1 MIIAMKSPGKQPLAE
16 VTAASTGSARARIA
30 HARIVGGGE
39 MAEAVRRHDWS
50 ETPLGPI
57 EGWSTNLVDNV
68 NLVLNSS
75 AALALYWGPE
85 MIYIGNDRTVEL
97 LKSGLADSLGLT
109 AQELWG
115 ESWEKVKDRF
125 EAVLTR
131 RESFHYQNVPMCFE
145 GQGKPAEI
153 FINYSL
159 SPVHHDGKIVGIFRA
174 VEETTETVL
183 ALRALAESNER
194 LRMALSAGSGFG
206 VWDWHIQSGLVY
218 GDERMAQLFGLD
230 PQRAVA
236 GVSHQEYERM
246 VHPDDLQRM
255 ADAVMG
261 CLLKHENYR
270 VEYRVRRAD
279 GSYGWV
285 RAMGQCV
292 LDAAGH
298 PYRVT
303 GLKTAIDEPAEVS
316 PAVSAAQPF
325 SGEPWSALPASIRS
339 FLAGTVFLLTDRP
352 DTVQLEVIAG
362 PMSTRLLLHAPASD
376 LGKIIGKQGRIMR
389 SLRTVLL
396 GISGT
401 SGQRFSIDVMAR
413 EQPAV
418 EAN

>member
-16 VTAASTGSARARIA
+16 ATADSTRTAR
-30 HARIVGGGE
+30 ARIVGGGA
-39 MAEAVRRHDWS
+39 MAEAVRRHNWS
-50 ETPLGPI
+50 ESPLGPI
-57 EGWSTNLVDNV
+57 EGWSTNLVDHL

-75 AALALYWGPE
+75 AALALFWGPE
-85 MIYIGNDRTVEL
+85 MIYIGNDRMLEL
-97 LKSGLADSLGLT
+97 LQQRLADSLGLT

-115 ESWEKVKDRF
+115 ESWETVKDRF
-125 EAVLTR
+125 EAVMTR
-131 RESFHYQNVPMCFE
+131 GESFDYQNVPMWSVRE
-145 GQGKPAEI
+145 GKPAEV

-183 ALRALAESNER
+183 AMRALAESNER

-206 VWDWHIQSGLVY
+206 VWDWHIQTGLVY

-230 PQRAVA
+230 PQRAAA

-246 VHPDDLQRM
+246 VHLDDLQRM

-270 VEYRVRRAD
+270 VEYRVRRED

-292 LDAAGH
+292 LDADGH

-303 GLKTAIDEPAEVS
+303 GLKTAIDEPAQVT
-316 PAVSAAQPF
+316 PALSAAQPF
-325 SGEPWSALPASIRS
+325 SGEPWDALPASIRS
-339 FLAGTVFLLTDRP
+339 FLAGTVYLLTDRP
-352 DTVQLEVIAG
+352 DAVQLEVIAG
-362 PMSTRLLLHAPASD
+362 PMSTRLLLYAPAGD

-401 SGQRFSIDVMAR
+401 SGQRFSIDVAAR
-413 EQPAV
+413 EQPP
-418 EAN
+418 ANAK